1 MAVRRTKKLY
11 ASGIAFLDPIDCDS
25 TIGYH
30 VTKRGKYLSGT
41 VDLSDCNRKITWYF
55 SSTNQNS
62 LSKVDIAI
70 KMLESF
76 RTELGKAFAAEA
88 KKKTAAK

>member
-11 ASGIAFLDPIDCDS
+11 ASGIAFLDPTDCDS
-25 TIGYH
+25 IVGYH
-30 VTKRGKYLSGT
+30 VTKRGNYLSGT

-55 SSTNQNS
+55 SYTNKNS
-62 LSKVDIAI
+62 LPKIDVAI

-76 RTELGKAFAAEA
+76 RTELRKAFAAEA